1 MKEEKI
7 EKSNKYIIYSI
18 IIIGVIIIL
27 FFLMQ
32 NLTTLEIKENADIQT
47 EFATFVDKIRNTG
60 KITNTDY
67 NELLEKIN
75 ANGNTYELSIGIQ
88 KLDEYTTNKIYD
100 EDTRIGENIYYEV
113 YTGQV
118 LDSLNS
124 TGTYLLQEGSII
136 KIELVNSKNKEIV
149 ASQSGMVTVNGN

>member
-149 ASQSGMVTVNGN
+149 AIQSGMVTVNGN